1 MPIRRRTRLITA
13 LLLLVSLVF
22 MRMAVAAYICPG
34 ATPAA
39 ADVSAAATVAMPCGE
54 SMALVGDAAQPN
66 LCKAHCE
73 AGRQSADT
81 YKLPLLAAAALQ
93 AAVFPPVLVIGPS
106 ASQPLVQS
114 PLMQRATSPPL
125 AVRHCCFRI

>member
-22 MRMAVAAYICPG
+22 MRMAVAAYVCPG
-34 ATPAA
+34 ATLA
-39 ADVSAAATVAMPCGE
+39 ADVSASARVAMPCGA
-54 SMALVGDAAQPN
+54 SMALVVDAGQAN

-93 AAVFPPVLVIGPS
+93 ATVFPPVLAIGPS
-106 ASQPLVQS
+106 ASQPRVQS

>member
-1 MPIRRRTRLITA
+1 MPFRRRTRLITA

-22 MRMAVAAYICPG
+22 MRMAVAAYVCPG

-39 ADVSAAATVAMPCGE
+39 AAVSASATAAMPCGE
-54 SMALVGDAAQPN
+54 SMVLVVDASQPN

-73 AGRQSADT
+73 AQRQSADT
-81 YKLPLLAAAALQ
+81 YKLPLLAAAAVQ
-93 AAVFPPVLVIGPS
+93 AAGFLPVLAIGPN
-106 ASQPLVQS
+106 ASQPLIQS